1 MNTNERQLLCTQA
14 VTVGMDEESSMGT
27 VAEGSDCPLSSEE
40 IKDRFFQGKKAA
52 VCISLLQ
59 ARPSLMFSQFS
70 KSCLCHEYCLQ
81 QEGAINCPFLVLI
94 T

>member
-14 VTVGMDEESSMGT
+14 VTVGMDEEGSMGT

-59 ARPSLMFSQFS
+59 ARPSLTFSQFS
-70 KSCLCHEYCLQ
+70 KSCLS
-81 QEGAINCPFLVLI
+81 
-94 T
+94 